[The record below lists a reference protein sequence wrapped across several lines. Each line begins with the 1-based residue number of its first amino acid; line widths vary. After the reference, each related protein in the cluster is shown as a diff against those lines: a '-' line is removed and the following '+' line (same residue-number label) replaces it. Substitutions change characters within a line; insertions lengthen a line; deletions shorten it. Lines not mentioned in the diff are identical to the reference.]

1 MPDYV
6 VILYLISLMVVF
18 LSFAKSLSQR
28 NLISEPSIYLKSSI
42 SKSIT
47 NTADIEQLYHTL
59 GLISAHNENQESNI
73 NKIIQRCRNALVPLS
88 FCVLNNP
95 SACIYVNSI
104 PSQSSIPFH
113 TRPGKVFG
121 YVMEGNIKINEIIIN
136 EVTTPTDN
144 HRIVTQEDA
153 FALSIGE
160 DCVCRGGICPR
171 RHGCVFWVEKQLRDK
186 NGYMIGQMK
195 ETVTTNH
202 DDDKVYFAFQD
213 TFNIQPREF
222 LNNEK
227 YPAVIIEIL
236 GKEDD
241 FDFVNI
247 VSNMQY
253 YRADVNDKS
262 GRHCVSSSDS
272 DVIVYSSE
280 VPLGP
285 APIQLEMSL

>member
-1 MPDYV
+1 
-6 VILYLISLMVVF
+6 
-18 LSFAKSLSQR
+18 
-28 NLISEPSIYLKSSI
+28 
-42 SKSIT
+42 
-47 NTADIEQLYHTL
+47 
-59 GLISAHNENQESNI
+59 
-73 NKIIQRCRNALVPLS
+73 
-88 FCVLNNP
+88 
-95 SACIYVNSI
+95 
-104 PSQSSIPFH
+104 
-113 TRPGKVFG
+113 
-121 YVMEGNIKINEIIIN
+121 
-136 EVTTPTDN
+136 
-144 HRIVTQEDA
+144 
-153 FALSIGE
+153 
-160 DCVCRGGICPR
+160 
-171 RHGCVFWVEKQLRDK
+171 
-186 NGYMIGQMK
+186 MK